1 MKHAHVDE
9 TLTRAEREA
18 PFRLADAEADPVE
31 GPTRLAC
38 VVTETDDSIE
48 IKEFDVLPCLRV
60 VGRHWRAMNQIVANP
75 LVLNAAK

>member
-18 PFRLADAEADPVE
+18 PFRLSPPDPALDD

-38 VVTETDDSIE
+38 VVTETED
-48 IKEFDVLPCLRV
+48 
-60 VGRHWRAMNQIVANP
+60 GVAVEEMP
-75 LVLNAAK
+75 LAALIAKASNERRNGFSGHARE